1 MDNAKMKFT
10 EDQKAVVEREIK
22 QAYSAMATLLEWV
35 KTDSLR
41 EDMKEALPSLVDSYM
56 KTVKETIGFTGEE
69 SEREKEMTES
79 IGQYYQKQIN
89 DLEKALESQQS
100 VSSISAIVKVA
111 FERIEKWWDIE
122 GFNYIRE
129 KEITA
134 GGIVKLELGFMLD
147 SFTSYYSTTPVS
159 DKEQLKTK
167 VQYLTDQGFEFTPK
181 KRGYGLDLIDN
192 DNNRKLLEKVIK
204 TAFPSARVWSYTN
217 HLRSTN
223 NEQDDR
229 FILRGVEM
237 TIIDLSDIENLQI
250 EEKTFLFDEDDE

>member
-1 MDNAKMKFT
+1 MDNTKIKFT

-111 FERIEKWWDIE
+111 FEKIEKWWDIE

-134 GGIVKLELGFMLD
+134 GGTVKLELGFMLD
-147 SFTSYYSTTPVS
+147 SFTSNYSTTPVS

-204 TAFPSARVWSYTN
+204 AAFPSARVWSYNN

-223 NEQDDR
+223 NERDDR
-229 FILRGVEM
+229 FIIRGVEM